1 MMIQESRQL
10 KAERAYIEKLLQQ
23 LPETNIIDR
32 MSLESRKIEIEEIL
46 ASQQAPLRKPTP
58 ISLKFRGKPIVGS
71 YGIFADFGGTIVRD
85 FADAVAAVGA
95 SQNATLGTR
104 GALPNREN
112 YQLLVTGTIK
122 GSFGFVLEE
131 SVENYMLSHEPSHV
145 ELAVGK
151 TLAILKASIGTDDEL
166 NDAISEADPRALDAL
181 RKFLKTLADQEA
193 ICAIEAGEE
202 AFHFSDVGQI
212 RRSENRLSQENIH
225 EEDKTIFGSFQGVL
239 PHRRTFEF
247 LVKGS
252 NEIITGKV
260 SAAIEDV
267 KSINE
272 QLNQP
277 VTIDV
282 HTKRVG
288 NSRRPTYVLLA
299 YKESEGGEKA

>member
-1 MMIQESRQL
+1 MMIQESCQL
-10 KAERAYIEKLLQQ
+10 KAERAFIEKLLQQ
-23 LPETNIIDR
+23 LPETSVIER
-32 MSLESRKIEIEEIL
+32 MSLESRKMEIEEML
-46 ASQQAPLRKPTP
+46 TSQQAPLRKPTP

-71 YGIFADFGGTIVRD
+71 YGMFADFGGAAVKD

-112 YQLLVTGTIK
+112 YQLLMTGTVK

-131 SVENYMLSHEPSHV
+131 SAENYMLSREPSHV

-151 TLAILKASIGTDDEL
+151 TLAILKASIGTDEEL

-193 ICAIEAGEE
+193 ICAIESGEE
-202 AFHFSDVGQI
+202 AFHFSDVSQI

-239 PHRRTFEF
+239 PNRRTFEF
-247 LVKGS
+247 RVEDS

-267 KSINE
+267 KSINDR
-272 QLNQP
+272 LDQP
-277 VTIDV
+277 VAIEV
-282 HTKRVG
+282 HTKKVG
-288 NSRRPTYVLLA
+288 NSRRPTYVLLG
-299 YKESEGGEKA
+299 YKESDGGEKA